1 MLESS
6 TLVVI
11 NNVATCKGASCI
23 IKDKYPHV
31 TYSGCTTHGND
42 LVFKDIGKIKWV
54 SNLVKEVKANIIFI
68 KTHHKS
74 QTLLWEFSSKEN
86 NLELLRLGDTW
97 FQTNFTM
104 LKRLQKVKTPI

>member
-86 NLELLRLGDTW
+86 NLELLRLGDT
-97 FQTNFTM
+97 
-104 LKRLQKVKTPI
+104 